1 MDWDRPKTR
10 EFLFFT
16 GDLGILLAGFCWS
29 VCGIMS
35 GGGEGGGG
43 GSGQGRAGQGR
54 MRTR

>member
-16 GDLGILLAGFCWS
+16 GDLGILLGGFCWS

-35 GGGEGGGG
+35 AGGGEGGGG
-43 GSGQGRAGQGR
+43 GSGKTGQGR
-54 MRTR
+54 MRTK